1 MGRAV
6 KSLQT
11 KRQETDADIFEAIAA
26 RGDSKDAKVSSAQG
40 GPGKYAQNPPCS
52 ARRCSRWAGRGSQ
65 LTRWQINIMLEEA
78 ETYNAQGN
86 RDESATV
93 ALDAL
98 KLVNTLRLD
107 GKKERIRRLYQNLY
121 ARDANY
127 PLVRLLGQELGME

>member
-1 MGRAV
+1 
-6 KSLQT
+6 
-11 KRQETDADIFEAIAA
+11 
-26 RGDSKDAKVSSAQG
+26 
-40 GPGKYAQNPPCS
+40 
-52 ARRCSRWAGRGSQ
+52 
-65 LTRWQINIMLEEA
+65 MLEEA

-107 GKKERIRRLYQNLY
+107 GKKERIRRLYQNLH